1 MPKEID
7 VEATLENCRAK
18 SNHAG
23 LSAKKPFV
31 DLSSA
36 IELLFL
42 S

>member
-7 VEATLENCRAK
+7 VEPHSKTVVRNQI
-18 SNHAG
+18 NAG

-31 DLSSA
+31 DLSWA
-36 IELLFL
+36 TELFFL